1 MKPVLADKSKYWESR
16 ILKDLAF
23 IKQHRRFPISRRTIA
38 PLTVFA
44 TIVLLSLR
52 LLWPVLIFRSK
63 TASLPYFIAAAIIVP
78 LIIAIYQYI
87 NILRFAQ
94 ITTPFRLAENRD
106 LVIAFL
112 KQQQLAY
119 AVHPDAPEVIQ
130 IMSRNL
136 STTKGES
143 REIMVFIADDKRILV
158 NSHFITSGFTIMPPS
173 RNYKKMANQL
183 HQWLKNHRSGTD
195 TAITNINRS

>member
-183 HQWLKNHRSGTD
+183 HQWLKSHRPGTD

>member
-44 TIVLLSLR
+44 TIVFLSLR
-52 LLWPVLIFRSK
+52 LLWPILIFRSK

-78 LIIAIYQYI
+78 LFIAIYQYI

-183 HQWLKNHRSGTD
+183 HQWLKSHRPGTD

>member
-44 TIVLLSLR
+44 TVVLLSLR
-52 LLWPVLIFRSK
+52 LLWPILIFRSK

-78 LIIAIYQYI
+78 LAIAIYQYI

-119 AVHPDAPEVIQ
+119 VVHPDAPEVIQ

-143 REIMVFIADDKRILV
+143 REIMVFIAEDKRILV

-183 HQWLKNHRSGTD
+183 HQWLKSHRPGTD
-195 TAITNINRS
+195 TGITNINRS

>member
-52 LLWPVLIFRSK
+52 LLWPILIFRSK
-63 TASLPYFIAAAIIVP
+63 TASLPYFIAAAIVIP
-78 LIIAIYQYI
+78 LLIAVYQYI

-94 ITTPFRLAENRD
+94 ITTPFHLAENRD

-173 RNYKKMANQL
+173 RNYKKIANQL
-183 HQWLKNHRSGTD
+183 HQWLKSHRPGTD
-195 TAITNINRS
+195 TGITNINRS

>member
-44 TIVLLSLR
+44 TVVLLSLR
-52 LLWPVLIFRSK
+52 LLWPILIFRSK
-63 TASLPYFIAAAIIVP
+63 TASLPYFIAAAIVIP
-78 LIIAIYQYI
+78 LLIAVYQYI

-94 ITTPFRLAENRD
+94 ITTPFHLAENRD

-183 HQWLKNHRSGTD
+183 HQWLKSPRPGTD

>member
-52 LLWPVLIFRSK
+52 LLWPILIFRSK
-63 TASLPYFIAAAIIVP
+63 TASLPYFIAAAIVIP
-78 LIIAIYQYI
+78 LLIAVYQYI

-94 ITTPFRLAENRD
+94 ITTPFHLAENRD

-183 HQWLKNHRSGTD
+183 HQWLKNHRPGTD

>member
-23 IKQHRRFPISRRTIA
+23 IKQHKRFPFSRRTIA
-38 PLTVFA
+38 PLTLFA
-44 TIVLLSLR
+44 TIIILSLR
-52 LLWPVLIFRSK
+52 LLWPLLILKSK
-63 TASLPYFIAAAIIVP
+63 SASLPYFIAAAIIVP
-78 LIIAIYQYI
+78 LVIAVYQYI

-94 ITTPFRLAENRD
+94 ITTPFRLAENKN

-119 AVHPDAPEVIQ
+119 AVHPDASEIIQ

-158 NSHFITSGFTIMPPS
+158 NSHFITSGFSIMPPS

-183 HQWLKNHRSGTD
+183 HQWLKSQRPGTD
-195 TAITNINRS
+195 TAISNINRS